1 MVINTIKLAKSVN
14 WKMAVYIS
22 QKEVYQNLEKEYQ
35 R

>member
-14 WKMAVYIS
+14 WKMAFYIS
-22 QKEVYQNLEKEYQ
+22 QKDVYQNLEEDYK